1 MIATI
6 RNAQSQPQPSR
17 HDAETARGE
26 PEKRK
31 RGKARATARNAQ
43 ASRHK
48 PETAGNEPDRTT
60 QASNSQRRAA
70 KQV

>member
-6 RNAQSQPQPSR
+6 RNVQSQPQPSR

-26 PEKRK
+26 PEK
-31 RGKARATARNAQ
+31 GKEEARAAARNAQ

-48 PETAGNEPDRTT
+48 PELAGNEPDRTT
-60 QASNSQRRAA
+60 QASNSQRRPA